1 MAGRVSKKITD
12 KELLIELLSL
22 KESDITSSYI
32 YDLFGEYDGVTKCNP
47 YDLLDIPAGYYG
59 PEGKKNKNKFT
70 TTVGIWLFNKWFIE
84 QDLFDLFGY
93 VNKTIDS
100 GQLDDMN
107 QALSYALME
116 DRITVQVLKR
126 YLMKTQLAMQFV
138 TVLAPNYSEELL
150 TVSVKID
157 KKKDELIKK
166 YKKELEEGDTVVA
179 EQIEKE
185 LIVYAKELLKD
196 DPAMDSFVSGARSN
210 INNNFK
216 NMFIWKGA
224 TRDPNPDAK
233 QQFRIAT
240 SNYMEGIKREEYSL
254 YSNSGIEG
262 AYSRGKKTEHG
273 GYLENLTTMAYQ
285 DLILD
290 EPGTDCGTDRYI
302 EDTITP
308 KNVNRYIYNN
318 IIMPNGKLVEL
329 NSQNMERFMGKKV
342 KMRMA
347 YLCPHEKPCN
357 ACAGNFYYK
366 LGIKNVGLTLMQV
379 FSIYKNKS
387 MKAFH
392 DSTVQL
398 TEIDTMKAFGLE

>member
-1 MAGRVSKKITD
+1 MAGRVSRKITD
-12 KELLIELLSL
+12 KELYQELLSL

-59 PEGKKNKNKFT
+59 PEGKKNENKFT

-93 VNKTIDS
+93 LNKTIDS

-185 LIVYAKELLKD
+185 LIAYAKELLKD

-329 NSQNMERFMGKKV
+329 NSQNMDRFMGKKV